1 MKVYNTC
8 KRSETHC
15 ELGSYQKETGVSERS
30 LRHYEE
36 KGLLPSKRLANGYRD
51 FDESAIEK
59 VELIQMYL
67 QIGLNLEETAR
78 MLRCLEIEPHLYDNP
93 CSSILTL
100 YEDKL
105 NEVTKQISLLS
116 NIQTNLQKHV
126 SLLKQ
131 AKRKGMITCLLYTAV
146 QDKME
151 IRKL

>member
-1 MKVYNTC
+1 M
-8 KRSETHC
+8 RIG
-15 ELGSYQKETGVSERS
+15 ELSKETGVSERS

-131 AKRKGMITCLLYTAV
+131 AQEK
-146 QDKME
+146 E
-151 IRKL
+151 

>member
-1 MKVYNTC
+1 M
-8 KRSETHC
+8 RIG
-15 ELGSYQKETGVSERS
+15 ELSKETGVSERA

-67 QIGLNLEETAR
+67 QIGLNLEETER
-78 MLRCLEIEPHLYDNP
+78 MLRCLEIEPNLYENP
-93 CSSILTL
+93 CSTILAL

-105 NEVTKQISLLS
+105 DEVTRQISLLS

-131 AKRKGMITCLLYTAV
+131 ENEKG
-146 QDKME
+146 
-151 IRKL
+151 

>member
-1 MKVYNTC
+1 M
-8 KRSETHC
+8 RIG
-15 ELGSYQKETGVSERS
+15 ELSKETGVSERA

-67 QIGLNLEETAR
+67 QIGLNLEETER
-78 MLRCLEIEPHLYDNP
+78 MLRCLEIEPHLYENP
-93 CSSILTL
+93 CSSILAL

-105 NEVTKQISLLS
+105 DEVTKQITLLS

-131 AKRKGMITCLLYTAV
+131 AKEKR
-146 QDKME
+146 
-151 IRKL
+151 

>member
-8 KRSETHC
+8 RRSETHC
-15 ELGSYQKETGVSERS
+15 ESGELSKETGVSERS

-78 MLRCLEIEPHLYDNP
+78 IVASP
-93 CSSILTL
+93 
-100 YEDKL
+100 
-105 NEVTKQISLLS
+105 
-116 NIQTNLQKHV
+116 
-126 SLLKQ
+126 
-131 AKRKGMITCLLYTAV
+131 
-146 QDKME
+146 
-151 IRKL
+151 

>member
-1 MKVYNTC
+1 M
-8 KRSETHC
+8 RIG
-15 ELGSYQKETGVSERS
+15 ELSKETGVSERA

-67 QIGLNLEETAR
+67 QLGLNLEETAR
-78 MLRCLEIEPHLYDNP
+78 MLRYLEIAPQLYENP
-93 CSSILTL
+93 CSSILML

-105 NEVTKQISLLS
+105 NEVTRQISLLS
-116 NIQTNLQKHV
+116 SIQMNLQKHI

-131 AKRKGMITCLLYTAV
+131 TKEKG
-146 QDKME
+146 
-151 IRKL
+151 

>member
-1 MKVYNTC
+1 M
-8 KRSETHC
+8 RIG
-15 ELGSYQKETGVSERS
+15 ELSKETGVSERS

-78 MLRCLEIEPHLYDNP
+78 MLRGLEIEPHLYDNP
-93 CSSILTL
+93 CSILTL

-131 AKRKGMITCLLYTAV
+131 AKEK
-146 QDKME
+146 E
-151 IRKL
+151 